1 MTVTSLFPHFARV
14 GKSGQSVHQT
24 LPLVACR
31 GIIRYAVTAPL
42 PNDYRLGVLRF
53 GILGPIEVVAD
64 DGPLRLG
71 GPRQRSTLALLLLNT
86 NRVVSIDE
94 LADALYA
101 GRPPVTA
108 VTQVHKQVAEL
119 RRVLGSEAI
128 RTQGSGYVVN
138 LARKQFDVA
147 RFEGL
152 LADAAVAM
160 SRSDAARA
168 ATFLKDALAVWRG
181 GALGDLRDE
190 EFLVPHARRLEEL
203 RLTAQ
208 ERLAEAELALG
219 RHAEVAAELE
229 RLVAVH
235 PLRESL
241 RALQMLALYRSGRQ
255 AEALE
260 VFRRTRVELVDR
272 FGIEPGSALR
282 AAERAI
288 LQQDP
293 ALELDRAAAEEARA
307 ILLLASRDAAFDEL
321 MGVARPL
328 AGSRELILARLIA
341 DEDELTA
348 AAEAANAHRRRLS
361 SNVRTAVFTST
372 DPIDD
377 AVRFVD
383 SYAVELVLADPV
395 EDVVGEHLPDEL
407 VALFD
412 RSPADVGV
420 VLGAPRVSDGIFVP
434 FGGGEHDWAA
444 LELAAWLAA
453 AVGAE
458 LVLVGTGSDRQSG
471 RRDASRLL
479 AHATV
484 AVQRLA
490 GVSTRPMLA
499 PPSPEGLRHAVEAA
513 GVVIIGLIESWRTAG
528 IGDAR
533 RALVAGGAPLVI
545 VHRGLRPG
553 GLAPIESRTRFSW
566 TLDYSQAV
574 PFSPT

>member
-1 MTVTSLFPHFARV
+1 MVAN
-14 GKSGQSVHQT
+14 
-24 LPLVACR
+24 LPCR
-31 GIIRYAVTAPL
+31 PRILRCAATRPL
-42 PNDYRLGVLRF
+42 PSDYRLGVLRF

-64 DGPLRLG
+64 DGPLQLG
-71 GPRQRSTLALLLLNT
+71 GPRLRSTLALLLLNA

-94 LADALYA
+94 MADALYA

-108 VTQVHKQVAEL
+108 VTQVHKQIAEL
-119 RRVLGSEAI
+119 RRVLGPEAI
-128 RTQGSGYVVN
+128 LTQDSGYVINV
-138 LARKQFDVA
+138 AQKQFDLA

-152 LADAAVAM
+152 MANAAAAM

-168 ATFLKDALAVWRG
+168 ATFLKDALTLWRG
-181 GALGDLRDE
+181 KALGELRDE
-190 EFLVPHARRLEEL
+190 ESFVSQARRLEEL

-219 RHAEVAAELE
+219 HHAEVAAELGH
-229 RLVAVH
+229 LVAVH

-255 AEALE
+255 TEALD
-260 VFRRTRVELVDR
+260 VFRRTRVELVER
-272 FGIEPGSALR
+272 FGIEPGPALR

-293 ALELDRAAAEEARA
+293 ALELDGATVDEAPA

-321 MGVARPL
+321 LAVARPL
-328 AGSRELILARLIA
+328 ADSRELILARLIA
-341 DEDELTA
+341 DEGELAA
-348 AAEAANAHRRRLS
+348 AAEAANAHTRRFS

-372 DPIDD
+372 DPVDD
-377 AVRFVD
+377 VVRFVD
-383 SYAVELVLADPV
+383 SYAVELVLADSV
-395 EDVVGEHLPDEL
+395 EGVDGEHVPDEL
-407 VALFD
+407 AALFE

-420 VLGAPRVSDGIFVP
+420 VSGTPRFSYGLFVP

-453 AVGAE
+453 AEDAE
-458 LVLVGTGSDRQSG
+458 LVLVGTGSDMQSG

-479 AHATV
+479 AHAAV

-499 PPSPEGLRHAVEAA
+499 PPSPEGLRDAVESA
-513 GVVIIGLIESWRTAG
+513 GVVIVGVIDSWRTGG

-533 RALVAGGAPLVI
+533 RALLAGGAPVVL
-545 VHRGLRPG
+545 VHRGPRPG
-553 GLAPIESRTRFSW
+553 GLAPTESRTRFSW
-566 TLDYSQAV
+566 TLDYSHLVSLA
-574 PFSPT
+574 PR